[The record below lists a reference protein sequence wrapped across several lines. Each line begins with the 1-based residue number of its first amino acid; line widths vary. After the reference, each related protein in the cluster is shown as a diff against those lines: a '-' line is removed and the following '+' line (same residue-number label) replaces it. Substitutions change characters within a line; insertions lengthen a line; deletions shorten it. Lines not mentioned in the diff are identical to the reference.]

1 MSRFEPSLFER
12 AMSLVG
18 RPIQTA
24 PREPIN
30 IAATA
35 IGISAALIRRFEGF
49 SDVPYLCPAGVWTIG
64 YGFTFYPDGRRVMPK
79 DPPIT
84 REQANRMLLAFIERE
99 WLPKVVKACPVLIR
113 ETPER
118 LAAII
123 DFTFNLGA
131 GNLQASTLRRRI
143 NEERWADVP
152 AELMKWN
159 KAGGRVLRG
168 LTIRRQAE
176 SDLI

>member
-1 MSRFEPSLFER
+1 MSRFEASLFER
-12 AMSLVG
+12 ALSAIG
-18 RPIQTA
+18 RPVQA
-24 PREPIN
+24 EPREPID

-35 IGISAALIRRFEGF
+35 IGIAAVLIRKFEGF
-49 SDVPYLCPAGVWTIG
+49 SEHPYLCPAGVWTIG
-64 YGFTFYPDGRRVMPK
+64 YGFTYYPDGRRVMPN

-84 REQANRMLLAFIERE
+84 RDAANKMLLKFIERE
-99 WLPKVVKACPVLIR
+99 WLPKVIKACPVLIR

-123 DFTFNLGA
+123 DFAFNLGA

-168 LTIRRQAE
+168 LTLRRKAE